1 MSISKV
7 LVSAVF
13 ALGLALG
20 SVGAGVAAEP
30 HSHGD
35 AAAVQLRFDNG
46 KKWQTDDALRHGMG
60 EIRQAMAASLAPIH
74 ENTFS
79 AAKYEAL
86 AANILKHVDYVVGN
100 CKLPEEADQQLHVV
114 LEQILDGINEMKSSS
129 QRQQGAIKI
138 VNALD
143 TYGQYFDHVDWTS
156 LAH

>member
-13 ALGLALG
+13 ALALAFG
-20 SVGAGVAAEP
+20 SIGAGSAAEP

-35 AAAVQLRFDNG
+35 AAAVQLKLDNS

-60 EIRQAMAASLAPIH
+60 EIRQTMAASLKLIH

-79 AAKYEAL
+79 PAKYEAL
-86 AANILKHVDYVVGN
+86 AADVQKHIDYVVGN
-100 CKLPEEADQQLHVV
+100 CKLPEQADQQLHLV
-114 LEQILDGINEMKSSS
+114 LEQIIDGAAEMKKGAG
-129 QRQQGAIKI
+129 RNQGAVK
-138 VNALD
+138 VVRALAQ
-143 TYGQYFDHVDWTS
+143 YGKYFDHAGWAP